1 VLGAA
6 LGCPITECQKR
17 LVHEGT
23 VMLQQL
29 SRISDGRFAGFAGR
43 CLMVICAGMAG
54 CSEPPPPPP
63 RVVEVPAPVEE
74 PKVIELVGMDDVELE
89 PAGKGELEVQVTRNG
104 NKGSI
109 KVSFQGLPNGVTSSP
124 ESLDIKEGTSVG
136 KVVLQASP
144 SLGDT
149 VVKASI
155 TVKAELKK
163 MSASGSLDVVVNK
176 VSRPEFRKVEK
187 FVLQPGASKTV
198 AVSLKRNGFSGQVP
212 VAVSGGGASLTARV
226 ESPTE
231 GKDADNIRINV
242 SANTAAA
249 DGLVNLEVSTNAY
262 GRKVVGK
269 IPVEISRYPF
279 RVDSF
284 RVIDLKRNSSEVV
297 RLPVKRHNYD
307 GPLDIELKNLP
318 LGVDASVKKV
328 PAGGQ
333 EVSVAL
339 SVTSTAKP
347 QVRSSLI
354 EASGGGLQTSNY
366 IILRVLAD
374 DDEKLPAG
382 IINVTA
388 IKKIF
393 SDPAASAPLRRK
405 GSIGG
410 RLTLASKEALID
422 FYGATPKSLES
433 IREGID
439 WLAKCQRSDGS
450 WALDGS
456 LEDAAGEDGEVSEGP
471 SPNPIGA
478 TALALLPFLSEGI
491 AHSRVPDGQEEL
503 QQYQEVVERGL
514 VFLAL
519 SQQRSNDINDGRLDG
534 GMYAHALATIVF
546 CEAYGLSGDQR
557 LRGHAQLALKYLLN
571 AQHQAGGG
579 WRYSP
584 NQSGDLSATGWVFL
598 AIRSAQLT
606 GINVLS
612 QSLERAERFVDSCGI
627 GPEDARLSRYCYQP
641 SGNESTEK
649 QSMTAAGLLTQ
660 QYLGWKKDDRN
671 LVAGS
676 AYLMAKQPPEQSSNV
691 GDIYFYYY
699 ATQVLHHL
707 EGNNFDL
714 WNHRMREHLIRT
726 QEKNGDFKGSWGPDG
741 VPHGNTG
748 GRLYVTSLAMLTL
761 QVPYRH
767 LPMYRLF
774 KIGRTS
780 D

>member
-1 VLGAA
+1 
-6 LGCPITECQKR
+6 
-17 LVHEGT
+17 
-23 VMLQQL
+23 MLQQL
-29 SRISDGRFAGFAGR
+29 CCGSGGRVAGLAGR
-43 CLMVICAGMAG
+43 SLMVLFTVMVG

-63 RVVEVPAPVEE
+63 VVEVPAPVEE
-74 PKVIELVGMDDVELE
+74 PKVIELVEMGDVVLE
-89 PAGKGELEVQVTRNG
+89 PAGKGELEVRVARNG
-104 NKGSI
+104 NQGSI
-109 KVSFQGLPNGVTSSP
+109 KVSFQGLPDGVTLSP
-124 ESLDIKEGTSVG
+124 ESLDIKEGSSAG
-136 KVVLQASP
+136 KVVFQAAP
-144 SLGDT
+144 SLGDAA
-149 VVKASI
+149 VKASVS
-155 TVKAELKK
+155 VKAALKK
-163 MSASGSLDVVVNK
+163 ISASRSVNVVVNK
-176 VSRPEFRKVEK
+176 VSRPEFGKVGK
-187 FVLQPGASKTV
+187 FVLQPGTSRTV
-198 AVSLKRNGFSGQVP
+198 SVPLKRNGYSGQAH
-212 VAVSGGGASLTARV
+212 VAVSGAGTSLTAKV
-226 ESPTE
+226 ESPAD
-231 GKDADNIRINV
+231 GKSAETIKIIV
-242 SANTAAA
+242 SAKTAAV
-249 DGLVNLEVSTNAY
+249 DGPVNLEVATNAY
-262 GRKVVGK
+262 GRKVSAK

-279 RVDSF
+279 RVESF
-284 RVIDLKRNSSEVV
+284 RVIDLKRSSKEVI
-297 RLPVKRHNYD
+297 RLPVKRQNYN

-318 LGVDASVKKV
+318 SGIDASVKSV

-410 RLTLASKEALID
+410 RLTLASKQALID
-422 FYGATPKSLES
+422 FYGATPRSLES

-439 WLAKCQRSDGS
+439 WLAHCQRGDGS

-456 LEDAAGEDGEVSEGP
+456 LEDAGDVEVNEVP
-471 SPNPIGA
+471 IPNPIGA

-491 AHSRVPDGQEEL
+491 AHSRVPEGQEEL
-503 QQYQEVVERGL
+503 EQYQEVVERGL
-514 VFLAL
+514 VYLAL

-546 CEAYGLSGDQR
+546 CEAYGLSGDER

-584 NQSGDLSATGWVFL
+584 NQPGDLSATGWVFL

-612 QSLERAERFVDSCGI
+612 QSLERAERFVDSCGV
-627 GPEDARLSRYCYQP
+627 GPEEAPLSRYCYQP
-641 SGNESTEK
+641 NGTDSAEK

-671 LVAGS
+671 LLAGS
-676 AYLMAKQPPEQSSNV
+676 TYLMAKQPPEQSSNV

-726 QEKNGDFKGSWGPDG
+726 QEKDGEFKGSWKPDG

-748 GRLYVTSLAMLTL
+748 GRLYVTSLSMLTL

-774 KIGRTS
+774 KIGRSS

>member
-1 VLGAA
+1 MSLTRISGVQLS
-6 LGCPITECQKR
+6 GCKTE
-17 LVHEGT
+17 LVREGT
-23 VMLQQL
+23 IMVGELR
-29 SRISDGRFAGFAGR
+29 RIAGR
-43 CLMVICAGMAG
+43 CGTGIAVKSLLLVLVLIAG

-63 RVVEVPAPVEE
+63 VVEVPVPTEE
-74 PKVIELVGMDDVELE
+74 PKVIELAELDNVVLM
-89 PAGKGELEVQVTRNG
+89 PAGQGEIEVRVTRNG
-104 NKGSI
+104 NKGS
-109 KVSFQGLPNGVTSSP
+109 VSVSVEGLPNGVSSSP
-124 ESLDIKEGTSVG
+124 ESLVIKEGSSAG
-136 KVVLQASP
+136 KIVLQASE
-144 SLGDT
+144 SLGDAE
-149 VVKASI
+149 VKASV
-155 TVKAELKK
+155 TVQAKLKE
-163 MSASGSLDVVVNK
+163 MTTTRDLDIVVNK
-176 VSRPEFRKVEK
+176 VSRPEFGTSEAIL
-187 FVLQPGASKTV
+187 LQPGASKAISV
-198 AVSLKRNGFSGQVP
+198 QLKKNGFAGLVP
-212 VAVSGGGASLTARV
+212 VVVSGGGTALTAQV
-226 ESPTE
+226 ESPSSGNDTVAI
-231 GKDADNIRINV
+231 KVVV
-242 SANTAAA
+242 SAATTAV
-249 DGLVNLEVSTNAY
+249 DGLVNLEISTEAY
-262 GRKVVGK
+262 GRKVAGK

-279 RVDSF
+279 RVESF
-284 RVIDLKRNSSEVV
+284 RVVDLKPDSKEVI
-297 RLPVKRHNYD
+297 RLPVKREKYN
-307 GPLDIELKNLP
+307 GPLDIELENLP
-318 LGVDASVKKV
+318 AGVDASVMSV
-328 PAGGQ
+328 PAGGK
-333 EVSVAL
+333 EVSLAL
-339 SVTSTAKP
+339 SVASTAKP

-354 EASGGGLQTSNY
+354 EVDGDGLHTTNH

-374 DDEKLPAG
+374 DPEKLPAG
-382 IINVTA
+382 IINVSA

-410 RLTLASKEALID
+410 RLTLASKQALID
-422 FYGATPKSLES
+422 FYGATPRSLES
-433 IREGID
+433 IRNGID
-439 WLAKCQRSDGS
+439 WLADCQRGDGS

-456 LEDAAGEDGEVSEGP
+456 FEDVAEGEGKDGP
-471 SPNPIGA
+471 APNPIGA

-491 AHSRVPDGQEEL
+491 AHSRVPEGQEEL
-503 QQYQEVVERGL
+503 EKYQGVVERGL
-514 VFLAL
+514 VYLAL

-584 NQSGDLSATGWVFL
+584 NQPGDLSATGWVFL

-606 GINVLS
+606 GINVLA
-612 QSLERAERFVDSCGI
+612 QSLERAGRFVDSCGV
-627 GPEDARLSRYCYQP
+627 GPEDVPLSRYCYQP
-641 SGNESTEK
+641 GGAESTEK

-660 QYLGWKKDDRN
+660 QYLGWKKDDQN
-671 LVAGS
+671 LMAGS
-676 AYLMAKQPPEQSSNV
+676 AYLMAKQPPEQSGNL

-726 QEKNGDFKGSWGPDG
+726 QEKDGEFKGSWKPDG

-748 GRLYVTSLAMLTL
+748 GRVYVTSLSLLTL

-774 KIGRTS
+774 KIGLSS

>member
-1 VLGAA
+1 MLRELCRVSGARA
-6 LGCPITECQKR
+6 VIGQIL
-17 LVHEGT
+17 
-23 VMLQQL
+23 
-29 SRISDGRFAGFAGR
+29 
-43 CLMVICAGMAG
+43 LMVCALTIG
-54 CSEPPPPPP
+54 CSESPPPPPP
-63 RVVEVPAPVEE
+63 VVDVPVPVEE
-74 PKVIELVGMDDVELE
+74 PKVIELAEMVDVVLD
-89 PAGKGELEVQVTRNG
+89 PAGKSELAVRVTRNG
-104 NKGSI
+104 NEGSI
-109 KVSFQGLPNGVTSSP
+109 TVSFQGFPEGVKPSP
-124 ESLDIKEGTSVG
+124 ESLVIQEGSSAG
-136 KVVLQASP
+136 KVVLQASS
-144 SLGDT
+144 SLGDKI
-149 VVKASI
+149 VKSSVS
-155 TVKAELKK
+155 VKAELKK
-163 MSASGSLDVVVNK
+163 MSASRSLSVVVNK
-176 VSRPEFRKVEK
+176 VSRPEFGKVVMV
-187 FVLQPGASKTV
+187 VLQPGASKTILV
-198 AVSLKRNGFSGQVP
+198 PLKRNGFSGQAP
-212 VAVSGGGASLTARV
+212 VAISGGGTSLTAEV
-226 ESPTE
+226 EPPPNGETAE
-231 GKDADNIRINV
+231 AVKVAV
-242 SANTAAA
+242 SANTTAV

-262 GRKVVGK
+262 GRKVEGK
-269 IPVEISRYPF
+269 IPVEICRYPF
-279 RVDSF
+279 RVESF
-284 RVIDLKRNSSEVV
+284 RVIDLKPSSNEVI
-297 RLPVKRHNYD
+297 RLPVKRERYS
-307 GPLDIELKNLP
+307 GPLEFVLKNLP
-318 LGVDASVKKV
+318 SGVDASVMSI

-333 EVSVAL
+333 EISLAL
-339 SVTSTAKP
+339 SVSSTAKP
-347 QVRSSLI
+347 QVRSSMI
-354 EASGGGLQTSNY
+354 EATGGGLQTTNY

-374 DDEKLPAG
+374 DTEKLPAG
-382 IINVTA
+382 IINVSA

-410 RLTLASKEALID
+410 RLTLASKQALID
-422 FYGATPKSLES
+422 FYGATPRSLES

-439 WLAKCQRSDGS
+439 WLADCQRGDGS

-456 LEDAAGEDGEVSEGP
+456 LEDAGEGEATEGP

-491 AHSRVPDGQEEL
+491 AHSRVPEGQEEL
-503 QQYQEVVERGL
+503 EQYQGVVERGL
-514 VFLAL
+514 VYLAL

-546 CEAYGLSGDQR
+546 CEAYGLSGDER

-584 NQSGDLSATGWVFL
+584 NQPGDLSATGWVFL

-612 QSLERAERFVDSCGI
+612 QSLERAGRFVDSCGV
-627 GPEDARLSRYCYQP
+627 GPEDVPLSRYCYQP
-641 SGNESTEK
+641 SGTESTEK

-671 LVAGS
+671 LIAGS
-676 AYLMAKQPPEQSSNV
+676 AYLMAKQPPEQSTNL

-726 QEKNGDFKGSWGPDG
+726 QEKDSEFKGSWRPDG

-748 GRLYVTSLAMLTL
+748 GRVYVTSLSLLTL
-761 QVPYRH
+761 QVPYRP

-774 KIGRTS
+774 KIGRS
-780 D
+780 PD

>member
-1 VLGAA
+1 
-6 LGCPITECQKR
+6 
-17 LVHEGT
+17 
-23 VMLQQL
+23 MLQRWCSTAVERVGSL
-29 SRISDGRFAGFAGR
+29 GRG
-43 CLMVICAGMAG
+43 LMVLCAVMAG

-63 RVVEVPAPVEE
+63 PVVEVPAPVEE
-74 PKVIELVGMDDVELE
+74 PEVIELVEMGDVELE
-89 PAGKGELEVQVTRNG
+89 PAGKSELEVQVTRNG

-109 KVSFQGLPNGVTSSP
+109 KVSFKGLPEGVTSSP
-124 ESLDIKEGTSVG
+124 ESLDIKEGSSSG
-136 KVVLQASP
+136 KVVFKASP
-144 SLGDT
+144 SLGDA
-149 VVKASI
+149 VVKAS
-155 TVKAELKK
+155 VSVAAELKK
-163 MSASGSLDVVVNK
+163 MSTSGSLNIVVNK
-176 VSRPEFRKVEK
+176 VSRPEFGKVEK

-198 AVSLKRNGFSGQVP
+198 SVSFKRNGFSGQAP
-212 VAVSGGGASLTARV
+212 ITVSGGGASLTAKV
-226 ESPTE
+226 ESP
-231 GKDADNIRINV
+231 ADSTNAEDIQITI
-242 SANTAAA
+242 SANTAAV
-249 DGLVNLEVSTNAY
+249 DGLVNLEVTTNAY
-262 GRKVVGK
+262 GRKVVEK

-279 RVDSF
+279 RVESF
-284 RVIDLKRNSSEVV
+284 RVIDLKRSSSEVI
-297 RLPVKRHNYD
+297 RLPVKRQNYN

-318 LGVDASVKKV
+318 FGVDASAKLV

-333 EVSVAL
+333 EVSVTL

-410 RLTLASKEALID
+410 RLTLASKQALID
-422 FYGATPKSLES
+422 FYGATPRSLES

-439 WLAKCQRSDGS
+439 WLAKCQRGDGS

-456 LEDAAGEDGEVSEGP
+456 LEDGGDGGDEVNEGP

-514 VFLAL
+514 VYLAL

-584 NQSGDLSATGWVFL
+584 NQPGDLSATGWVFL

-627 GPEDARLSRYCYQP
+627 GPADAPLSRYCYQP
-641 SGNESTEK
+641 NGNESTEK

-671 LVAGS
+671 LLAGS
-676 AYLMAKQPPEQSSNV
+676 TYLMAKQPPEQSSNL

-726 QEKNGDFKGSWGPDG
+726 QEKDGDFKGSWRPDG

-774 KIGRTS
+774 KIGQTS

>member
-1 VLGAA
+1 
-6 LGCPITECQKR
+6 
-17 LVHEGT
+17 
-23 VMLQQL
+23 MLKKFC
-29 SRISDGRFAGFAGR
+29 SAPGGRVAGLAGR
-43 CLMVICAGMAG
+43 SLMVLFAVMAG

-63 RVVEVPAPVEE
+63 PVVEVPAPVAE
-74 PKVIELVGMDDVELE
+74 PEVIELVEMDDVELE
-89 PAGKGELEVQVTRNG
+89 PAGKGELEVRVTRNG

-109 KVSFQGLPNGVTSSP
+109 KVSFQGLPDGVTSSP
-124 ESLDIKEGTSVG
+124 ELLDIKEGSSAG
-136 KVVLQASP
+136 KVVFQASQ
-144 SLGDT
+144 SLGDA
-149 VVKASI
+149 VVKAS
-155 TVKAELKK
+155 VSVEAKLKE
-163 MSASGSLDVVVNK
+163 MSASGSIDVVVNK
-176 VSRPEFRKVEK
+176 VSRPEFGKVEK

-198 AVSLKRNGFSGQVP
+198 LVSLKRNGFSGQAP
-212 VAVSGGGASLTARV
+212 VTVSGGGASLTAKV
-226 ESPTE
+226 ESPAD
-231 GKDADNIRINV
+231 GKDAEVVQIIV
-242 SANTAAA
+242 SAAATAV
-249 DGLVNLEVSTNAY
+249 DGLVNLEVATNAY

-269 IPVEISRYPF
+269 IPVEICRYPF
-279 RVDSF
+279 RVESF
-284 RVIDLKRNSSEVV
+284 RVIDLKRSSSEVI
-297 RLPVKRHNYD
+297 RLPIKRRSYD

-318 LGVDASVKKV
+318 SGVDASAKLV
-328 PAGGQ
+328 PEGGQ

-410 RLTLASKEALID
+410 RLTLASKQALID
-422 FYGATPKSLES
+422 FYGATPRSLES

-439 WLAKCQRSDGS
+439 WLARCQRGDGS

-456 LEDAAGEDGEVSEGP
+456 LEDAGDGGGEVNEGP

-503 QQYQEVVERGL
+503 QRYQEVVERGL
-514 VFLAL
+514 VYLAL

-584 NQSGDLSATGWVFL
+584 NQPGDLSATGWVFL

-627 GPEDARLSRYCYQP
+627 GPEDAPLSRYCYQP
-641 SGNESTEK
+641 NGNESTEK

-671 LVAGS
+671 LLAGS
-676 AYLMAKQPPEQSSNV
+676 TYLMAKQPPEQSSNV

-726 QEKNGDFKGSWGPDG
+726 QEKDGDFKGSWGPDG
-741 VPHGNTG
+741 VPHGNAG